1 MLSKAVYDITSL
13 QFPTTG
19 SDDEARICK
28 ASAKG
33 DDHIDSEKEEEDAM
47 DDDQNCK

>member
-1 MLSKAVYDITSL
+1 MLSKAVYDIASL

-19 SDDEARICK
+19 SDDEVGICK
-28 ASAKG
+28 DSAKG
-33 DDHIDSEKEEEDAM
+33 DDHIGSKKEEEDAM